1 MADDNVNEVLLLLA
15 RGQRRQ
21 LELLDHLA
29 ATVHALR
36 EFVVSRHPEIE
47 RMESEAKAASSST
60 KQSAMRAL
68 DDIIQKLDSQ
78 RPPRVN

>member
-1 MADDNVNEVLLLLA
+1 MANDNVDEVLLFLA
-15 RGQRRQ
+15 RTQRLQ
-21 LELLDHLA
+21 LELLDDLA

-47 RMESEAKAASSST
+47 RMESEAK
-60 KQSAMRAL
+60 SAYSATQPSAIHTL
-68 DDIIQKLDSQ
+68 DDMIRKLESQ